1 MLIIPSAQSGLN
13 ATSISR
19 AQCKGRFMNDHK
31 SQCNIIQ
38 DWLNNTAPEQRVLLF
53 KKNERQ
59 GLRWTD
65 PESILI
71 STELPAVWL
80 AESEKIIS
88 KYQLQFGTLNSCLET
103 FNKKCDFYSNLKNK
117 SSFSKFFLQPY
128 QEPDSANSET
138 FPYVSFTFKTDFTL
152 ELNESELLVLQRE
165 FEVNQ
170 TDNCFSPINSDTLT
184 DFCHTVGRLK
194 EHIKSGD
201 FYVINAA
208 VQIKNALPN
217 QLFCAKSFLQSWIK
231 KPSRFGVFF
240 NSSNI
245 GLMSFSPE
253 LFVSK
258 RKTSLLTQPIKGTR
272 VVSDFKNITDAAQNL
287 WNDKKELYEQQMIVD
302 LLRHDLLGVCN
313 PGSVQIHDPFFIAI
327 ESTLL
332 QMQTT
337 LTGILKQQL
346 DITDILNTMCP
357 AGSITGAPK
366 QSACRFISKFE
377 SESRGAYTGI
387 SGIIES
393 NGDFDS
399 QVLIRSFFKHNN
411 NITAGVG
418 AGITLL
424 SNSESEAA
432 ELNSKWKSFRQGIW

>member
-1 MLIIPSAQSGLN
+1 
-13 ATSISR
+13 
-19 AQCKGRFMNDHK
+19 
-31 SQCNIIQ
+31 
-38 DWLNNTAPEQRVLLF
+38 
-53 KKNERQ
+53 
-59 GLRWTD
+59 
-65 PESILI
+65 
-71 STELPAVWL
+71 
-80 AESEKIIS
+80 
-88 KYQLQFGTLNSCLET
+88 
-103 FNKKCDFYSNLKNK
+103 
-117 SSFSKFFLQPY
+117 
-128 QEPDSANSET
+128 
-138 FPYVSFTFKTDFTL
+138 
-152 ELNESELLVLQRE
+152 
-165 FEVNQ
+165 
-170 TDNCFSPINSDTLT
+170 
-184 DFCHTVGRLK
+184 
-194 EHIKSGD
+194 
-201 FYVINAA
+201 
-208 VQIKNALPN
+208 
-217 QLFCAKSFLQSWIK
+217 
-231 KPSRFGVFF
+231 
-240 NSSNI
+240 
-245 GLMSFSPE
+245 
-253 LFVSK
+253 
-258 RKTSLLTQPIKGTR
+258 
-272 VVSDFKNITDAAQNL
+272 
-287 WNDKKELYEQQMIVD
+287 MIVD